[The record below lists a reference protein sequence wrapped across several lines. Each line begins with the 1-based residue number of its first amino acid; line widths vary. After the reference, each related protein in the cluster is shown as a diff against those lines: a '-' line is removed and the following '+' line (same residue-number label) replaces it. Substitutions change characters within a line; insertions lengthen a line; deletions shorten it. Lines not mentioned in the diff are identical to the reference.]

1 MEFNRRNIIFG
12 ALPTGAV
19 GAPPLPPL
27 RAPPLSAP
35 PLRARTSGVR
45 YRFNDGL
52 YPSTVFDLLER
63 SCWHIQSDATAHVIR
78 HVGTGLTFADAQ
90 LRHDPYAL
98 ELLHCFDDS
107 RELAD
112 EWHTM
117 LVGWAAVNMGWNI
130 KRQRPGAAL
139 LLSPSRQSPLEPWVF
154 DCTEAPPLVAEPIE
168 SKPLR
173 RPDIWLNPPR
183 AA

>member
-1 MEFNRRNIIFG
+1 MEFNRRNIVFG
-12 ALPTGAV
+12 ALPADAV
-19 GAPPLPPL
+19 GTLPLPQL
-27 RAPPLSAP
+27 RAP
-35 PLRARTSGVR
+35 PLRARPSAIR

-52 YPSTVFDLLER
+52 YPSTVFDILER
-63 SCWHIQSDATAHVIR
+63 SCWHVQSDATAHVIR
-78 HVGTGLTFADAQ
+78 HLGTGLTFADAQ
-90 LRHDPYAL
+90 LPYDPFAL
-98 ELLHCFDDS
+98 ELLHCFDDADEP
-107 RELAD
+107 RD

-139 LLSPSRQSPLEPWVF
+139 LLSPSRQSPLDSWVF
-154 DCTEAPPLVAEPIE
+154 DCTEASPLVAEPIE
-168 SKPLR
+168 TRPLR

>member
-12 ALPTGAV
+12 ALPTDAV

-27 RAPPLSAP
+27 RAPPLSTS

-52 YPSTVFDLLER
+52 YPSTVFDILER
-63 SCWHIQSDATAHVIR
+63 SCWHVQSDATAHVIR
-78 HVGTGLTFADAQ
+78 HLGTGLTFADAQ
-90 LRHDPYAL
+90 LRTDPFAL

-117 LVGWAAVNMGWNI
+117 LVGWAAVNMGWNV
-130 KRQRPGAAL
+130 KRQRPGTAL
-139 LLSPSRQSPLEPWVF
+139 LLSPSRRSPLESWVF

-168 SKPLR
+168 TRPLR
-173 RPDIWLNPPR
+173 RPDLWLNPSR

>member
-27 RAPPLSAP
+27 RVPPLSAP

-63 SCWHIQSDATAHVIR
+63 SCWHVQSDATAHVIR

-130 KRQRPGAAL
+130 KRQQPGAAL
-139 LLSPSRQSPLEPWVF
+139 LLSPSRQSPMDSWVF

>member
-12 ALPTGAV
+12 ALPTDAV

-27 RAPPLSAP
+27 RAPPLSTS

-52 YPSTVFDLLER
+52 YPSTVFDILER
-63 SCWHIQSDATAHVIR
+63 SCWHVQSDATAHVIR
-78 HVGTGLTFADAQ
+78 HLGTGLTFADAQ
-90 LRHDPYAL
+90 LRTDPFAL

-117 LVGWAAVNMGWNI
+117 LVGWAAVNMGWNV
-130 KRQRPGAAL
+130 KRQRPGTAL
-139 LLSPSRQSPLEPWVF
+139 LLSPSRRSPLESWVF

-168 SKPLR
+168 TRPLR
-173 RPDIWLNPPR
+173 RPDLWLNPPR

>member
-12 ALPTGAV
+12 ALPTDAV

-27 RAPPLSAP
+27 RPPPLHAS
-35 PLRARTSGVR
+35 PLRARPSGIR

-63 SCWHIQSDATAHVIR
+63 SCWHVQSDATAHVIR

-90 LRHDPYAL
+90 LRYDPFAL
-98 ELLHCFDDS
+98 ELLHCFDNS
-107 RELAD
+107 PEPAD
-112 EWHTM
+112 DWQTT

-130 KRQRPGAAL
+130 KRQRPGASL
-139 LLSPSRQSPLEPWVF
+139 VLSPSRRSPMESWVF
-154 DCTEAPPLVAEPIE
+154 DCADAPLLVTRPIDISRPL
-168 SKPLR
+168 
-173 RPDIWLNPPR
+173 RPDIWL